1 MSNQLKTMEKLRIV
15 FMGTPEFAVAILDA
29 IIKNN
34 YVVVGVI
41 TAVDKPAGRGQKI
54 KYSAVK
60 EYALAN
66 ELTLLQPP
74 NLKDETF
81 LSQLKS
87 LNANLQI
94 VVAFRMLPEVVWKM
108 PKLGTF
114 NLHASLLPNYRG
126 AAPINWAIINGDT
139 KTGVSTF
146 FIDDKI
152 DTGAIILSAET
163 DIAIDEN
170 VGKLHD
176 RLMILGSQTVL
187 DTLLLI
193 EKGNLSTIIQKDNPE
208 IKTAYKLHKENCKI
222 DWTKSAIEIYNL
234 IRGLNPY
241 PSAWSYINDHNEE
254 WNVKI
259 HDAKVIIENHNYQAG
274 SLICSKKEMKI
285 AVENGFIQVLIIQFP
300 GKKKMNTAELLNGI
314 TFSDDAKAH

>member
-1 MSNQLKTMEKLRIV
+1 MNQLRIV
-15 FMGTPEFAVAILDA
+15 FMGTPEFAVGILDT

-34 YVVVGVI
+34 CDVVGVI
-41 TAVDKPAGRGQKI
+41 TAADKPAGRGQKI

-66 ELTLLQPP
+66 DLTLLQPTS
-74 NLKDETF
+74 LKDEGF
-81 LSQLKS
+81 LAELKA

-163 DIAIDEN
+163 DIASDEN
-170 VGKLHD
+170 VGQLHN
-176 RLMILGSQTVL
+176 RLMVLGSETVL
-187 DTLLLI
+187 DTLKLI
-193 EKGNLSTIIQKDNPE
+193 EKGNFSTIIQKDNPE
-208 IKTAYKLHKENCKI
+208 IKTAYKLNKENCKI
-222 DWTKSAIEIYNL
+222 DWTKSAFEIYNL

-241 PSAWSYINDHNEE
+241 PSAWCYFNDKNEE

-259 HDAKVIIENHNYQAG
+259 HDAKIIIENHNYQIG
-274 SLICSKKEMKI
+274 SLICTKKEMKI
-285 AVENGFIQVLIIQFP
+285 AVENGFIQVISLQFP
-300 GKKKMNTAELLNGI
+300 GKKKMNAAEFLNGI
-314 TFSDDAKAH
+314 TFSAEAKVH

>member
-1 MSNQLKTMEKLRIV
+1 MNQLRIV
-15 FMGTPEFAVAILDA
+15 FMGTPEFAVGILDT

-34 YVVVGVI
+34 YNVVGVI
-41 TAVDKPAGRGQKI
+41 TAADKPAGRGQKI

-66 ELTLLQPP
+66 NLPLLQPT
-74 NLKDETF
+74 NLKDEDF
-81 LSQLKS
+81 LAELKA

-139 KTGVSTF
+139 KTGVTTF

-152 DTGAIILSAET
+152 DTGAMILSSET
-163 DIAIDEN
+163 AIATDEN
-170 VGKLHD
+170 AGQLHD
-176 RLMILGSQTVL
+176 RLMELGSATVL
-187 DTLLLI
+187 ETLALI
-193 EKGNLSTIIQKDNPE
+193 ERGNVTTTIQKENAE
-208 IKTAYKLHKENCKI
+208 IRTAYKLNKENCKI
-222 DWTKSAIEIYNL
+222 DWTKSVVEIYNL
-234 IRGLNPY
+234 IRGLSPY
-241 PSAWSYINDHNEE
+241 PSAWCFISDKKEE

-259 HDAKVIIENHNYQAG
+259 HEAKMILEHHDYGIG
-274 SLICSKKEMKI
+274 SLIFSKKEMKI
-285 AVENGFIQVLIIQFP
+285 AAKDGFIQVLSIQFP
-300 GKKKMNTAELLNGI
+300 GKKKMNTSELLNGM
-314 TFSDDAKAH
+314 TFSEEAIAY